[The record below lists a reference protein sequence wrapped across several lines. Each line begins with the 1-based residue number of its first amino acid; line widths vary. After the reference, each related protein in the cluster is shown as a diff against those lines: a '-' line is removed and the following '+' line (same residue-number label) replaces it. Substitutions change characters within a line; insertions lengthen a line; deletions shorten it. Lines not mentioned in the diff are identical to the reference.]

1 MSNIRK
7 SFSFRDGVQVDQDV
21 FVVRGFNVGIGTSVP
36 TESFDVRG
44 TARFVGLVTASSL
57 IVTGVSSLSNIK
69 VGVVSITSGII
80 TASSVSGVVT
90 YYGDGGRLSNLPTS
104 QWLDV
109 DVGLGFTSIYA
120 QGFVGIATN
129 DPRYTFQVGESPNS
143 AGKGVGISSSG
154 ELRAS
159 GIITAKSFVG
169 FGSGITEIN
178 AANISSGTLSNDRLP
193 TIDTNK
199 LPSNVNISGIL
210 TSNSLVVTTSINA
223 NTITSRGDIVGIAN
237 TARALIGQPSIDV
250 WNLTV
255 NRNSEF
261 LGITTFRHIVGTSA
275 SVGVG
280 TISQQIHVGTGGT
293 LFTASVATGRIGF
306 GTGIPGSDVQLIRP
320 SNILVEVVGQ
330 SGQSRISIGQSVG
343 VGNSSAVL
351 RFGSVAKTF
360 EISNNDS
367 GGINYYTHAGTGPG
381 LNTGGFKWIYGKDNS
396 TILSLTY
403 DGKAAIGR
411 DNPITNFDIVGV
423 ATITDDLF
431 VDGDV
436 SILGGIVAGTGINR
450 VTFGN
455 GQYNLLNNTNIN
467 VTTGISTIAAL
478 RVIGVGSIGIQTTTP
493 ITDFDARTS
502 TGMFAAIGIKTERIT
517 AELTVGGSAVF
528 TNKVGIGTTTYP
540 LTTQDQGNLQI
551 YKGGITINEGAL
563 LVKGT
568 TSSIGVGTNLPIC
581 ALDLSN
587 AKSVDGRKSV
597 FVPPYVTQS
606 DLTSMGVFFPVG
618 GIVYHTEKKAHY
630 YTRGDG
636 SDWTALTG
644 DWEVGE
650 YGAWTEYPVGIGT
663 SVPSSSLSVYDGD
676 ISVYG
681 GKLELNSG
689 AIIGC
694 STIGSNISYT
704 DQVIVSNNIQCGN
717 YVSSPYIYGGL
728 IGDNSTISIGG
739 TIESYGG
746 NDIIIYD
753 GGSIGI
759 GTTTKPIA
767 DLEVKGTVN
776 ITGILTASDLINSS
790 TRLTVG
796 TGVTSQSGIVTAIN
810 GFNSGI
816 GTAVKIT
823 TSGNR
828 IVFTVPGVGSTSF
841 QLY

>member
-36 TESFDVRG
+36 TESLDVRG
-44 TARFVGLVTASSL
+44 IAKFVGLVTTSSL
-57 IVTGVSSLSNIK
+57 IVSGVSSLSNIK

-80 TASSVSGVVT
+80 TSSSASGVVT
-90 YYGDGGRLSNLPTS
+90 YYGDGGRLANLPTS

-109 DVGLGFTSIYA
+109 DVGIGFTSIYA
-120 QGFVGIATN
+120 QGFVGVATN
-129 DPRYTFQVGESPNS
+129 DPRYTFQVGANPNNNLN
-143 AGKGVGISSSG
+143 GVGISSSG
-154 ELRAS
+154 DIRAS
-159 GIITAKSFVG
+159 GILTATSFVG
-169 FGSGITEIN
+169 FGSGITSIN
-178 AANISSGTLSNDRLP
+178 ADNISSGTLSNDRLP
-193 TIDTNK
+193 TINTNK
-199 LPSNVNISGIL
+199 LPSNINISGTL
-210 TSNSLVVTTSINA
+210 TANSLDITTSINA

-237 TARALIGQPSIDV
+237 TARSLIGQPSIDI

-275 SVGVG
+275 SVGIS

-293 LFTASVATGRIGF
+293 LFTASNETGRIGF
-306 GTGIPGSDVQLIRP
+306 GTGIPGSDIQLVRP
-320 SNILVEVVGQ
+320 NNILVEVVGQ

-343 VGNSSAVL
+343 VGNSSAIL
-351 RFGSVAKTF
+351 RFGNVAKTF

-411 DNPITNFDIVGV
+411 DIPLTNFDVVGV

-436 SILGGIVAGTGINR
+436 SILGGLVAGTGVNR
-450 VTFGN
+450 VNFGN

-493 ITDFDARTS
+493 ITDFDARSS
-502 TGMFAAIGIKTERIT
+502 TGIFAAIGIKTERVT
-517 AELTVGGSAVF
+517 AELTVGGSAVI

-540 LTTQDQGNLQI
+540 LTTEDQGNLQV
-551 YKGGITINEGAL
+551 YNGGITINEGAL
-563 LVKGT
+563 VVKGT
-568 TSSIGVGTNLPIC
+568 KSSIGVGTNLPVC

-587 AKSVDGRKSV
+587 AKTLDGKKSV
-597 FVPPYVTQS
+597 FVPPYVTES
-606 DLTSMGVFFPVG
+606 DLTSMGLYFPPG
-618 GIVYHTEKKAHY
+618 GIVYNREKNTHY

-636 SDWTALTG
+636 SNWMSLTG
-644 DWEVGE
+644 EWETGD
-650 YGAWTEYPVGIGT
+650 YGAWTQYPVGIGT
-663 SVPSSSLSVYDGD
+663 SIPNAALELVDGSILLTNSSIGFTTQLGGGNISGCTSITSQFAYSQQFQTLDAGGGSVIVNGNFINAPY
-676 ISVYG
+676 VYG
-681 GKLELNSG
+681 NL
-689 AIIGC
+689 
-694 STIGSNISYT
+694 T
-704 DQVIVSNNIQCGN
+704 
-717 YVSSPYIYGGL
+717 
-728 IGDNSTISIGG
+728 GDNSSISVGG
-739 TIESYGG
+739 GVTCYNDTGHIKVFGG
-746 NDIIIYD
+746 AKV
-753 GGSIGI
+753 GI
-759 GTTTKPIA
+759 GTTTTPIA
-767 DLEVKGTVN
+767 DLEVKGTVK
-776 ITGILTASDLINSS
+776 
-790 TRLTVG
+790 
-796 TGVTSQSGIVTAIN
+796 VTGIVTATD

-816 GTAVKIT
+816 GTAAQIT
-823 TSGNR
+823 TIGNR
-828 IVFTVPGVGSTSF
+828 IHFTIPGVGTTSL